1 MRAVTKMLVS
11 AAGAVARPTRARL
24 AATVGVLA
32 TVTLTGMALAPSAAA
47 ADPYPTCNTYKSVSG
62 HKVPAYGQPTPTLT
76 CNLVL
81 NTSRSN
87 EAVKVLQ
94 TSLNAC
100 HNFSLTVDGYY
111 GEKTFLAVRSIQ
123 AAYLGE
129 AHADGYYGPRTRDV
143 MKHWGISGCSRI

>member
-1 MRAVTKMLVS
+1 MRVLTQALVGITAAVGITAGGLATAGAAV
-11 AAGAVARPTRARL
+11 AAG
-24 AATVGVLA
+24 G
-32 TVTLTGMALAPSAAA
+32 
-47 ADPYPTCNTYKSVSG
+47 YPTCNTYKNVNG
-62 HKVPAYGQPTPTLT
+62 HKVPAYGQPTPSLT

-94 TSLNAC
+94 TSLNSC
-100 HNFSLTVDGYY
+100 HNFSLAVDGYY

-129 AHADGYYGPRTRDV
+129 SHADGYYGPQTRDV
-143 MKHWGISGCSRI
+143 MKHWGLSGCSRI